1 MNRKGFYMSKNKA
14 HGPSYTLTLEARL
27 NPSQRKRLLSGE
39 EVARQIENTCK
50 GLLLKHLRGL
60 RGDPKWRKAV
70 DRFKELSEKTRL
82 TDLEKSEKQK
92 LASEIHGLRLQYRL
106 TEYQMH
112 EEAAKVN
119 NHFGR
124 VLSINEAQKAATRAF
139 EAFEKFR
146 KGEAKRLRFKARG
159 EPVTIENKSNEFGLR
174 EKNGQLA
181 WKKNFLAPLVVKDD
195 DRYAQLAMQDRTKYV
210 RIFRRTI
217 RGKDRFW
224 VQLIKE
230 GTPPAKN
237 RVFGDDLQP
246 VGMDVGPS
254 AVAVCRAGT
263 DQALI
268 EALLTGGNGREDFRI
283 VQSQKKVSRSLRLT
297 NKNCFDEKGGWL
309 KGAKVVKSKACLR
322 QLAKVADLKRK
333 RASRRKEQ
341 TNILANKIVA
351 MGTVIITEDHS
362 IRAWAVRAKQTTVN
376 KKNGKVCRKSRFGR
390 SVESHAP
397 GALRQEIDRRIKTQR
412 STGMLYAVTRKVK
425 ASQLQHDTGT
435 YVKKS
440 LSTRWFTVAGVTVQR
455 DLYSA
460 FLLAHVDPSTLDKV
474 DLAGCMR
481 DWPMYLKAQKAALNR
496 ADPKLSVL

>member
-1 MNRKGFYMSKNKA
+1 MSKNKA
-14 HGPSYTLTLEARL
+14 RGPSYTLTLEVRL
-27 NPSQRKRLLSGE
+27 NPSQRKRLLLGE

-60 RGDPKWRKAV
+60 RGDPKWRNAA
-70 DRFKELSEKTRL
+70 DRFKELSSKTRL
-82 TDLEKSEKQK
+82 TDLEKAEKK
-92 LASEIHGLRLQYRL
+92 SLVNEMHDLRLKYRL
-106 TEYQMH
+106 TEFQMH

-119 NHFGR
+119 RHFGQ
-124 VLSINEAQKAATRAF
+124 VLGINEAQKAATRAF
-139 EAFEKFR
+139 NAFERYR
-146 KGEAKRLRFKARG
+146 KGEAKRVRFKARG
-159 EPVTIENKSNEFGLR
+159 EPVTIENKANNTGLR
-174 EKNGQLA
+174 EKNGQLV
-181 WKKNFLAPLVVKDD
+181 WKKNFQVPLVVKND
-195 DRYAQLAMQDRTKYV
+195 DRYAQLAMQDDTKYV
-210 RIFRRTI
+210 RVFRQTI
-217 RGKDRFW
+217 RGKERFW

-230 GTPPAKN
+230 GTPPTKN
-237 RVFGDDLQP
+237 RVLGDDLQL

-263 DQALI
+263 NQALI
-268 EALLTGGNGREDFRI
+268 EALPTGGNEREDFRI

-297 NKNCFDEKGGWL
+297 NKNCFDEKGAWI
-309 KGAKVVKSKACLR
+309 KGAKAIKSKACLR
-322 QLAKVADLKRK
+322 HLAKVGDLKRK
-333 RASRRKEQ
+333 RAVRRKEQ

-362 IRAWAVRAKQTTVN
+362 IKAWTTRAKQATVN
-376 KKNGKVCRKSRFGR
+376 KKNGKICRKSRFGK
-390 SVESHAP
+390 SVASHAP

-440 LSTRWFTVAGVTVQR
+440 LSTRRFTVAGATVQR

-474 DLAGCMR
+474 DLAGCTR